1 MITIDTLRVVFHPV
15 RRRIIDYLGDRR
27 TARVGDIARE
37 LDLQVGS
44 VSHHLR
50 MLEREQMVERVEDP
64 SGDGRT
70 SWWRPVERSLSWSVD
85 DFGNGSEAALARD
98 AERAN
103 VQYQIDRLAEWKRR
117 APGAGREWRDASFS
131 IDNLTRA
138 TPSELAALSDAI
150 AETVREWAGA
160 IDESDGQERK
170 AVRFFAHGF
179 PTVP

>member
-15 RRRIIDYLGDRR
+15 RRRIIDYLGEQR
-27 TARVGDIARE
+27 TARVGDIARDLE
-37 LDLQVGS
+37 LQVGS

-50 MLEREQMVERVEDP
+50 MLERESLVERVAAP

-70 SWWRPVERSLSWSVD
+70 SWWRPLERSLSWSVD
-85 DFGNGSEAALARD
+85 DFADGSEAALARD
-98 AERAN
+98 MERAN

-117 APGAGREWRDASFS
+117 SPGASREWRDASFS

-138 TPSELAALSDAI
+138 TAAELAALSDAL
-150 AETVREWAGA
+150 ALTMREWAEA

-170 AVRFFAHGF
+170 AVRVFAHGF
-179 PTVP
+179 PTVS